1 LLINLFG
8 KKRLPTE
15 PDPVTKFQSQY
26 SGRFVWGV
34 AKESFQAFSNVFPV
48 FIPRNHQKPVV
59 VMSPSENEKLKSSI
73 SNIAQISFPAGAG
86 YKLLCVIDG
95 FSDAYLLSKNTTY
108 KWDTCG
114 PHAIILAMG
123 GSVNEF
129 ANVEKRQILRY
140 SHKDEGSSN
149 WSNKNGVVALSARLS
164 AKQIEA
170 ALRSL

>member
-1 LLINLFG
+1 
-8 KKRLPTE
+8 
-15 PDPVTKFQSQY
+15 
-26 SGRFVWGV
+26 
-34 AKESFQAFSNVFPV
+34 
-48 FIPRNHQKPVV
+48 
-59 VMSPSENEKLKSSI
+59 M
-73 SNIAQISFPAGAG
+73 
-86 YKLLCVIDG
+86 
-95 FSDAYLLSKNTTY
+95 
-108 KWDTCG
+108 DTCG